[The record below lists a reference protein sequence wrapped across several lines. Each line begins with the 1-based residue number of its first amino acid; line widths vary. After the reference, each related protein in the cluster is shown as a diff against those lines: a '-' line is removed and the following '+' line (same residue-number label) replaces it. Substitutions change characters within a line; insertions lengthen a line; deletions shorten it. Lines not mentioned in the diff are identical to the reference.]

1 MITFTSTTK
10 TMWEIRTL
18 ILGFYFKSF
27 MANILSVFL
36 TTVIDQYYLVD
47 KTYYSLEVFQD
58 TLYKPNLWNSFACF
72 CINYLFYAF

>member
-47 KTYYSLEVFQD
+47 KTYSIRESSEFFTTHFIDLIYEIFLRVFV
-58 TLYKPNLWNSFACF
+58 
-72 CINYLFYAF
+72 